1 MQRWLDPLFQNVCP
15 LFLMPS
21 FFQEYPKPLIRI
33 DRMVNEHTV
42 DYYPSPLG
50 LTSMIHFPIFL
61 QTLRALSLPLEY
73 LFNFLSNLYIPPWKI
88 SNSWRS
94 NYRKMHENASKMNQ
108 KTESILFY
116 WCLSAKL
123 SSRSLLLT
131 PRQREITNFLLA
143 GYLENWTFLLEGG
156 GGGRNL

>member
-1 MQRWLDPLFQNVCP
+1 
-15 LFLMPS
+15 MPS

-73 LFNFLSNLYIPPWKI
+73 LFNFLSNLYIPPWK
-88 SNSWRS
+88 NFEFMAF
-94 NYRKMHENASKMNQ
+94 KLQENA
-108 KTESILFY
+108 
-116 WCLSAKL
+116 
-123 SSRSLLLT
+123 
-131 PRQREITNFLLA
+131 
-143 GYLENWTFLLEGG
+143 
-156 GGGRNL
+156 